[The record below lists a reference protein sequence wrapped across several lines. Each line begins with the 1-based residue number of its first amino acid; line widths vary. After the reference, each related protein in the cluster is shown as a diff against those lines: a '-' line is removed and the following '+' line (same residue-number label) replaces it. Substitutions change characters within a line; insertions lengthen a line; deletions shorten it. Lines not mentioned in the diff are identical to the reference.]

1 MGMSWAFESIL
12 KNKEKKQV
20 IKTLGYM
27 QEKFILP
34 WGGGGGVVTPKYT
47 VNI

>member
-12 KNKEKKQV
+12 KNKEIKQV
-20 IKTLGYM
+20 IKTLGYR
-27 QEKFILP
+27 QERFILP
-34 WGGGGGVVTPKYT
+34 WGGGGALIPPKYT

>member
-1 MGMSWAFESIL
+1 MSWAFESIL

-20 IKTLGYM
+20 MKTLGYM

-34 WGGGGGVVTPKYT
+34 WGGGGGVITPKYT

>member
-1 MGMSWAFESIL
+1 MSWAFESIL

-20 IKTLGYM
+20 IKTLGYR
-27 QEKFILP
+27 QERCILP
-34 WGGGGGVVTPKYT
+34 WGGGGVIPPKYT

>member
-1 MGMSWAFESIL
+1 MSWAFESIL

-20 IKTLGYM
+20 IKTLGYR
-27 QEKFILP
+27 QERFIPP
-34 WGGGGGVVTPKYT
+34 WGEGGGVISPKYT